1 MELVSSD
8 GGNDA
13 TLFTDSNAKS
23 LVTSTPS
30 VDDIGENG
38 SFSLTGDE
46 DLLCIPAGKVIGIK
60 VGGGTALEVV
70 ITLEFEELPLL
81 IGGSI
86 SEDIGN
92 IYCYSFALKPEEH
105 QPSGTCN
112 FSRIDTTINF

>member
-1 MELVSSD
+1 M
-8 GGNDA
+8 
-13 TLFTDSNAKS
+13 FTDSNAKS

-46 DLLCIPAGKVIGIK
+46 DLLCIPVGKVIGIK
-60 VGGGTALEVV
+60 VGGGSTALEVV

-81 IGGSI
+81 VRSI

-112 FSRIDTTINF
+112 FSRIDTTQLIFDDNPEDRHQLQF